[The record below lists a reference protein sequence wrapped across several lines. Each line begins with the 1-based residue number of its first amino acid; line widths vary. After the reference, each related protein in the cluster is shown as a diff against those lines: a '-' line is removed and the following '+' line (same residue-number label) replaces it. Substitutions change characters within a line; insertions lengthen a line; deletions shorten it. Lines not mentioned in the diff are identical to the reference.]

1 MCSFHGEKIFV
12 YRSLVVLKMRWED
25 NSKLVLKEI
34 ECKNEREMGKSGS
47 ESCAVA
53 GFGTISVEP
62 LGSSTTRE

>member
-34 ECKNEREMGKSGS
+34 ERKNERDG
-47 ESCAVA
+47 
-53 GFGTISVEP
+53 
-62 LGSSTTRE
+62 